1 MIRANFSRGESGL
14 RLKMWGH
21 AGYSESGGDIVCAAV
36 SGIFYALLG
45 YLKNQDLGL
54 KINSL
59 GSGLA
64 DIECG
69 FDGEEAM
76 KLCCIGLLQIA
87 LTYPGTVS
95 VDGMAWRWRVGSPT
109 HAGCQAD

>member
-1 MIRANFSRGESGL
+1 MIHAEFSRNTSGL
-14 RLKMWGH
+14 RLGMHGH
-21 AGYSESGGDIVCAAV
+21 AEYSDHGGDIVCAAV

-45 YLKNQDLGL
+45 YLKNEVSGF

-59 GSGLA
+59 DLGHA

-69 FDGEEAM
+69 LDGEEAM

-87 LTYPGTVS
+87 LTYPGTVT
-95 VDGMAWRWRVGSPT
+95 VDGMAWRWRIG
-109 HAGCQAD
+109 